1 MPTPSMEVPT
11 AHAHAA
17 IMRSRCSHIMLIHL
31 SRYARSLGLL
41 SMLKSADGGMP
52 MPPCQSPRNRA
63 TI

>member
-1 MPTPSMEVPT
+1 
-11 AHAHAA
+11 
-17 IMRSRCSHIMLIHL
+17 
-31 SRYARSLGLL
+31 LGLL